1 MSSTHQASAFRL
13 PLLFVALGLAARV
26 LPAAALTEEELR
38 YQTAGMA
45 LTAEE
50 AAELEA
56 GLAAAPDEL
65 AARATLASFYMR
77 ERTKAARAAKVPH
90 VLWII
95 RHHPTSPVAGLPA
108 CRLMRP
114 LDGERY
120 DEGREL
126 WLEQVERHAF
136 EPQVLG
142 NAANYLMVTDR
153 DLARDLLL
161 RAKELDPANPWW
173 PRQLGY
179 LYWLDQ
185 QARWK
190 ADWRASAAK
199 ALSELETS
207 LAGAGTE
214 HRWTTLI
221 WVATAA
227 FDAGVFDKA
236 ERYAFE
242 LLEMAA
248 GREGHW
254 NHGNAIHHAN
264 LVLGRVAMASG
275 NAVLAADY
283 LLAAGRTPGSPQL
296 DAFGPGMALA
306 RRLLDAGERDA
317 VLEFLELCGEF
328 WKLDRGRLDSWTA
341 AVKAGQTPYFGTR
354 LVF

>member
-1 MSSTHQASAFRL
+1 MSSTLQASAVRRR
-13 PLLFVALGLAARV
+13 LLFVALGLAGPV
-26 LPAAALTEEELR
+26 LPATAMTEDELR
-38 YQTAGMA
+38 YQTVGMR

-50 AAELEA
+50 AAALEA
-56 GLAAAPDEL
+56 GLAEAPDEL
-65 AARATLASFYMR
+65 AARATLASYYMR
-77 ERTKAARAAKVPH
+77 ERTKEARAAKAPH

-95 RHHPTSPVAGLPA
+95 RHHATSPVAGLPA
-108 CRLMRP
+108 LGLMRP

-142 NAANYLMVTDR
+142 NAASYLKVSDR

-173 PRQLGY
+173 PRQLGV
-179 LYWLDQ
+179 LYWLSQ

-190 ADWRASAAK
+190 ADWRATAAK
-199 ALSELETS
+199 ALRELEES
-207 LAGAGTE
+207 LIGAGLE
-214 HRWTTLI
+214 HRFTTLD
-221 WVATAA
+221 WVARAA
-227 FDAGVFDKA
+227 LDAGVFDKA
-236 ERYAFE
+236 ESYAFE

-248 GREGHW
+248 GWESHW
-254 NHGNAIHHAN
+254 NYGNAIHHAN
-264 LVLGRVAMASG
+264 MVLGRVALASG
-275 NAVLAADY
+275 NAVLAAEY

-306 RRLLDAGERDA
+306 RQLLDAGERDA

-328 WKLDRGRLDSWTA
+328 WKLDRGLLDSWTA
-341 AVKAGQTPYFGTR
+341 AIRAGQTPFFGGK
-354 LVF
+354 LAY